1 MAKSITSF
9 SSDSQPAQR
18 KPRGKSERTKILEAM
33 SRAGKTEEGFYDELV
48 ARAGN
53 PDDNFTF
60 KELMS
65 RLSPI
70 PKAVAPTIEFD
81 LDENGTISEKA
92 EQIIIGISK
101 GRIPPDLGNQLI
113 VSMSSLMN
121 IKEKTEFEDRLK
133 AIEDASK
140 QAE

>member
-1 MAKSITSF
+1 MATSSTTF
-9 SSDSQPAQR
+9 GKKKQPSKR
-18 KPRGKSERTKILEAM
+18 RGKSERTKILEAM
-33 SRAGKTEEGFYDELV
+33 ARAGKTEEGFYDELV
-48 ARAGN
+48 TRAGN

-81 LDENGTISEKA
+81 IDENSTISQKA

>member
-1 MAKSITSF
+1 MATSSTTF
-9 SSDSQPAQR
+9 GKKKQPSKR
-18 KPRGKSERTKILEAM
+18 RGKSERTKILEAM
-33 SRAGKTEEGFYDELV
+33 ARAGKTEEGFYDELV
-48 ARAGN
+48 TRAGN

-70 PKAVAPTIEFD
+70 PKAVAPTIEFY
-81 LDENGTISEKA
+81 LDENGTISQKA

>member
-1 MAKSITSF
+1 MAKA
-9 SSDSQPAQR
+9 SSLPSA
-18 KPRGKSERTKILEAM
+18 E
-33 SRAGKTEEGFYDELV
+33 
-48 ARAGN
+48 ARA
-53 PDDNFTF
+53 
-60 KELMS
+60 KEL
-65 RLSPI
+65 RFL
-70 PKAVAPTIEFD
+70 KLWRGQERQKRAFIEFD
-81 LDENGTISEKA
+81 LDENGTISQKA

>member
-1 MAKSITSF
+1 MAANSTTFGKGK
-9 SSDSQPAQR
+9 QPSKR
-18 KPRGKSERTKILEAM
+18 RGKSERTKILEAM
-33 SRAGKTEEGFYDELV
+33 SRVGKTEEGFYDELV
-48 ARAGN
+48 ARAEN

-70 PKAVAPTIEFD
+70 PKAVAPTIKFD
-81 LDENGTISEKA
+81 LDENGTISQKA
-92 EQIIIGISK
+92 EQIIVGISK
-101 GRIPPDLGNQLI
+101 GNIPPDLGNQLI

-140 QAE
+140 QAD

>member
-1 MAKSITSF
+1 MATSSTTFGKSK
-9 SSDSQPAQR
+9 QPSKR
-18 KPRGKSERTKILEAM
+18 RGKSERTKILDAM
-33 SRAGKTEEGFYDELV
+33 SREGKTEEGFYDELV
-48 ARAGN
+48 ARAEN

-70 PKAVAPTIEFD
+70 PKAVAPTIKFD
-81 LDENGTISEKA
+81 LDENGTISQKA

-101 GRIPPDLGNQLI
+101 GDIPPDLGNQLI

-140 QAE
+140 QAD

>member
-1 MAKSITSF
+1 MATSSTTF
-9 SSDSQPAQR
+9 GKNKQPSKR
-18 KPRGKSERTKILEAM
+18 RGKSERTKILEAM
-33 SRAGKTEEGFYDELV
+33 ARAGKTEEGFYDELV

-65 RLSPI
+65 RLSPV

-81 LDENGTISEKA
+81 LDENGTISQKA

>member
-1 MAKSITSF
+1 MAANSTTFGKGK
-9 SSDSQPAQR
+9 QPSKR
-18 KPRGKSERTKILEAM
+18 RGKSERTKILEAM

-48 ARAGN
+48 ARAEN

-70 PKAVAPTIEFD
+70 PKAVAPTIKFD
-81 LDENGTISEKA
+81 LDENGKNREKA
-92 EQIIIGISK
+92 EQIIVGISK
-101 GRIPPDLGNQLI
+101 GNIPPDLGNQLI

-140 QAE
+140 QAD

>member
-1 MAKSITSF
+1 MATSSTTFGKSK
-9 SSDSQPAQR
+9 QPSKR
-18 KPRGKSERTKILEAM
+18 RGKSERTKILEAM

-48 ARAGN
+48 ARAEN

-70 PKAVAPTIEFD
+70 PKAVAPTIKFD
-81 LDENGTISEKA
+81 LDENGTISQKA
-92 EQIIIGISK
+92 EQIIVGISK
-101 GRIPPDLGNQLI
+101 GNIPPDLGNQLI

-140 QAE
+140 QAD

>member
-1 MAKSITSF
+1 MAANSTTFGKGK
-9 SSDSQPAQR
+9 QPSKR
-18 KPRGKSERTKILEAM
+18 RGKSERTKILEAM

-48 ARAGN
+48 ARAEN

-70 PKAVAPTIEFD
+70 PKAVAPTIKFD
-81 LDENGTISEKA
+81 LDESGTISQKA
-92 EQIIIGISK
+92 EQIIVGISK
-101 GRIPPDLGNQLI
+101 GNIPPDLGNQLI

-140 QAE
+140 QTD

>member
-1 MAKSITSF
+1 MATSSTTFGKSK
-9 SSDSQPAQR
+9 QPTKR
-18 KPRGKSERTKILEAM
+18 RGKSERTKILEAM
-33 SRAGKTEEGFYDELV
+33 ARAGKTEEGFYDELV
-48 ARAGN
+48 ARTEN
-53 PDDNFTF
+53 PEDNFSF
-60 KELMS
+60 KELMY
-65 RLSPI
+65 RLSPL

-81 LDENGTISEKA
+81 LDENGTISQKA

>member
-1 MAKSITSF
+1 MAANSTTFGKGK
-9 SSDSQPAQR
+9 QPSKR
-18 KPRGKSERTKILEAM
+18 RGKSERTKILEAM

-48 ARAGN
+48 ARAEN

-70 PKAVAPTIEFD
+70 PKAVAPTIKFD

-92 EQIIIGISK
+92 EQIIVGISK
-101 GRIPPDLGNQLI
+101 GNIPPDLGNQLI

-121 IKEKTEFEDRLK
+121 IKEKTEVEDRLK

-140 QAE
+140 QAD

>member
-1 MAKSITSF
+1 MAANSTTFGKGK
-9 SSDSQPAQR
+9 QPSKR
-18 KPRGKSERTKILEAM
+18 RGKSERTKILEAM

-48 ARAGN
+48 ARAEN

-60 KELMS
+60 KELMT

-70 PKAVAPTIEFD
+70 PKAVAPTIKFD
-81 LDENGTISEKA
+81 LDESGTISQKA
-92 EQIIIGISK
+92 EQIIVGISK
-101 GRIPPDLGNQLI
+101 GNIPPDLGNQLI

-140 QAE
+140 QTD

>member
-1 MAKSITSF
+1 MAANSTTFGKGK
-9 SSDSQPAQR
+9 QPSKR
-18 KPRGKSERTKILEAM
+18 RGKSERTKILEAM

-48 ARAGN
+48 ARAEN

-70 PKAVAPTIEFD
+70 PKAVAPTIKFD

-92 EQIIIGISK
+92 EQIIVGISK
-101 GRIPPDLGNQLI
+101 GNIPPDLGNQLI

-140 QAE
+140 QTD